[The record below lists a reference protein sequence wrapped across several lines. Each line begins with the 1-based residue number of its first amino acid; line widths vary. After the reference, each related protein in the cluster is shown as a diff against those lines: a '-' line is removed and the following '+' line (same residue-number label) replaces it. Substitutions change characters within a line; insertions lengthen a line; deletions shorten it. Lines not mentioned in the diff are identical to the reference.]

1 MLDGS
6 FCSAG
11 AARRLSQENLMAS
24 DEDDDNWPTSGK
36 QFALPQRDET
46 DFGKAQERGMSLVG
60 LGDFGKIR
68 TVEWEGTNGG
78 VHRLRTRGGWPV
90 FEEDVIE
97 PGESTYPRGFV
108 AKAHNGRAIL
118 FDPYTLTILIT
129 PYLPA
134 VNEYTVLDFATDWNV
149 PPADT
154 TNWHDVCLFDGTTS
168 KIIKINNLAMPSLG
182 ITADHGYLAIP
193 YVINRNDNSDQYG
206 NAIRNE
212 TEKRVFAIGRDQ
224 ATSWGGA
231 GVNVTLEPDE
241 PRTATVRTSLTI
253 GQRLDFSDDSAQI
266 GQLYFPETA
275 FSWDDDTTEWYF
287 TSAHVQM
294 LLASAYLVKTQGNA
308 NVVMSP
314 PPFADLGYVT
324 GTKQSGVSF
333 GPTDIGASGPSY
345 HISPSTYAGGGT
357 EGLIRYGMDQTVKG
371 SITGYFAT
379 NYYGYHYGGSVSETE
394 TVAGVTVEYTGFHDW
409 RNDTRG
415 NYYGYPAQYLPFD
428 GDTSNEIWLLN
439 ADAIHLFWGIT
450 DTGSDPSTTSPY
462 RGIPG
467 RTLSGRTFSSTHIG
481 SGTIQEGNFSV
492 TANGRDIIVI
502 DYLLDEYSGEGMTW
516 APNLSYYQ
524 PYFRQDIWS
533 SFGWGFAAEA
543 RYGNY
548 NEGGVS
554 NVSNYKRIAGVQAP
568 DVIAEIEGKWD
579 EAKAALLAQRYYDCE
594 ASSGFYDRTTASNDF
609 YIFTKIPS
617 VTTIS
622 KTLTWETHDFILHD
636 ETNGVYIEIVGR
648 YAGSSSETNN
658 VGSVDLTIHLEI
670 ETRYDQTSILLKTYT
685 FGTVGFPAPIELLT
699 SIYGISPPKVRGIFA
714 PLHQTQGSFKGG
726 HYVELS
732 EENNGSLPAHLFNFI
747 LRLLP
752 YSSIDTA
759 NELDD
764 TTDVVYFIPC
774 NLLEMLYA
782 IVFSHEFGVSPSSAR
797 YPVTFPVRFTD
808 IMTTLFAERFRIA
821 VRDGVEGGWSDV
833 FGADFAATGEITLH
847 RT

>member
-1 MLDGS
+1 
-6 FCSAG
+6 
-11 AARRLSQENLMAS
+11 MAS
-24 DEDDDNWPTSGK
+24 DEDDDDNWPTSGK

-68 TVEWEGTNGG
+68 TVEWEGPSGWTS

-90 FEEDVIE
+90 FEEDVLE
-97 PGESTYPRGFV
+97 PGEPLSPRGFV
-108 AKAHNGRAIL
+108 AKVHNGRAIL
-118 FDPYTLTILIT
+118 FNPYTLDILIT

-149 PPADT
+149 PPTDT
-154 TNWHDVCLFDGTTS
+154 TGWNDVVLFNGQE
-168 KIIKINNLAMPSLG
+168 IRINNLAMPSLG

-231 GVNVTLEPDE
+231 GVTVTLEPDE

-253 GQRLDFSDDSAQI
+253 GQRLDFSDESAQI

-314 PPFADLGYVT
+314 PPFNSLGYVT
-324 GTKQSGVSF
+324 GTKQSSVNF
-333 GPTDIGASGPSY
+333 GTTDIGASGPSY
-345 HISPSTYAGGGT
+345 HISPSTYAGGGA
-357 EGLIRYGMDQTVKG
+357 EGLIRYGMDDVVKG

-379 NYYGYHYGGSVSETE
+379 NYYGYHYGGSVAETE
-394 TVAGVTVEYTGFHDW
+394 IAAGVTIEYTGFHDL
-409 RNDTRG
+409 RNDRRG
-415 NYYGYPAQYLPFD
+415 NYYGYPSQYLSFGVD
-428 GDTSNEIWLLN
+428 ITNYTWLLN
-439 ADAIHLFWGIT
+439 ANGSTNLFWGLT
-450 DTGSDPSTTSPY
+450 DTGADPSSTSPY
-462 RGIPG
+462 RGKPG
-467 RTLSGRTFSSTHIG
+467 RNLIASTFSSTHIG
-481 SGTIQEGNFSV
+481 DGTIQEGNFLV
-492 TANGRDIIVI
+492 TANGRVIIVI
-502 DYLLDEYSGEGMTW
+502 DYLLDEYSGEGMSW
-516 APNLSYYQ
+516 SPNLTYYQ
-524 PYFRQDIWS
+524 PHYKQDMWS
-533 SFGWGFAAEA
+533 SYGWGFAAEA

-554 NVSNYKRIAGVQAP
+554 NVSNYKRIAGVQDP
-568 DVIAEIEGKWD
+568 SVIAEIEAEWD
-579 EAKAALLAQRYYDCE
+579 KAKAALLAQRYYDSE
-594 ASSGFYDRTTASNDF
+594 ESSGFGNRPVPANDF

-658 VGSVDLTIHLEI
+658 VGTVDLTIHLEI

-685 FGTVGFPAPIELLT
+685 FGTVGFPEPIELFPG
-699 SIYGISPPKVRGIFA
+699 IYGISPPKVRGIFA

-732 EENNGSLPAHLFNFI
+732 EENNGALPAHLFNFI

-782 IVFSHEFGVSPSSAR
+782 VVFSHEFGVSPSSAR
-797 YPVTFPVRFTD
+797 YPVTVQVRFTD
-808 IMTTLFAERFRIA
+808 IMTTLFAERFRIT
-821 VRDGVEGGWSDV
+821 VRDGVEGVWSDV
-833 FGADFAATGEITLH
+833 FGADFSATGEITLH